1 MLLPHR
7 RFCRVEFHSMKSLF
21 VAGCLAAALPGVSM
35 AAAIAPPRLVVAI
48 SVDQFS
54 ADLYAEYRPLFTA
67 GLRRLGTG
75 AVFPSGFQSHAATE
89 TCPGHSTILT
99 GSHPA
104 RTGIIANDW
113 IDESVARADKTVY
126 CAEDPSVPGTS
137 SRAYTASVQ
146 YLKAQTLGDRLK
158 AASPRNRMISVAGKD
173 RAALMLGGHSTDQVW
188 FWNKGAFVTLA
199 ARSGDAP
206 AAVDGVNREVAAQI
220 AKPARA
226 VLPEACRARA
236 VAVPVGDRTVGTLDH
251 PPPKGLLAFQTSLAF
266 DRATTDL
273 AIGLIRELR
282 LGQGEASDVLAIG
295 LSATDYVGHT
305 FGTEGAEMCAQLL
318 GVDQNV
324 GRILDALDATHAP
337 YLVVLTADH
346 GGHDVAERNRL
357 HGIADSVRADRAL
370 LPASLGRTLAGEFG
384 IPEPVLLGTGVS
396 GDFYV
401 ARGLPADL
409 RARVLESARA
419 HLLADPQVEAV
430 FTAAELRRSGASTGP
445 VDEWSLA
452 DRFRASFD
460 PERSGDLLVALKPH
474 VSSLTSTDTYVATHG
489 SPWNYDR
496 RVPILFYRPG
506 APGFEQ
512 PLPIETVDILP
523 TIATQIGLPIPA
535 GEIDGRCIELGFS
548 ADARCPLPGRR

>member
-1 MLLPHR
+1 MKALL
-7 RFCRVEFHSMKSLF
+7 
-21 VAGCLAAALPGVSM
+21 VAACFAVGLPGLCV
-35 AAAIAPPRLVVAI
+35 AEAGAPRLVVAI

-54 ADLYAEYRPLFTA
+54 ADLYAEYRPLFTS
-67 GLRRLGTG
+67 GLRRLATG

-113 IDESVARADKTVY
+113 IDESVARPDKTVY
-126 CAEDPSVPGTS
+126 CAEDPAVPGS
-137 SRAYTASVQ
+137 SSKSYAASVQ
-146 YLKAQTLGDRLK
+146 FLKAQTLGDRLK
-158 AASPRNRMISVAGKD
+158 AASPQSRVISVAGKD
-173 RAALMLGGHSTDQVW
+173 RAALMLGGHATDEVW
-188 FWNKGAFVTLA
+188 FWSKGAFVTLA
-199 ARSGDAP
+199 SRNGEKP
-206 AAVDGVNREVAAQI
+206 AAVERVNREVAAEI

-226 VLPEACRARA
+226 VLPEACRAHA
-236 VAVPVGDRTVGTLDH
+236 VAVPVGNRAVGTLDQ
-251 PPPKGLLAFQTSLAF
+251 PPPKGALAFQTSLAF

-273 AIGLIRELR
+273 AIGLIRDLR
-282 LGQGEASDVLAIG
+282 LGQGAATDVLAIG

-318 GVDQNV
+318 GVDQNI
-324 GRILDALDATHAP
+324 GRILEALDASRVP

-357 HGIADSVRADRAL
+357 HGIPDAARADPAL
-370 LPASLGRTLAGEFG
+370 LPQNLGRTLAAEFG
-384 IPEPVLLGTGVS
+384 IPEPVLLGNGPS
-396 GDFYV
+396 GDFYL
-401 ARGLPADL
+401 ARGVPAAL

-419 HLLADPQVEAV
+419 HLLAHPQVEAV
-430 FTAAELRRSGASTGP
+430 FTAGELRRSAAPMGP
-445 VDEWSLA
+445 VDEWTLA

-496 RVPILFYRPG
+496 RVPILFYRPNV
-506 APGFEQ
+506 AGFEQ
-512 PLPIETVDILP
+512 PVPVETVDILP
-523 TIATQIGLPIPA
+523 TVAAQIGLEIPV
-535 GEIDGRCIELGFS
+535 GEIDGRCIDLGF
-548 ADARCPLPGRR
+548 APVARCPLSAPR